1 MSSGLPCV
9 VYAAKSTDDLRGSI
23 ATQIADARAAIECTT
38 DRRIVAEH
46 TDEAASAYRSN
57 RGPGLVAAKRDAVRL
72 AAEHGAAELWVQ
84 HSDRLARGDGPS
96 ADHLAEVFFEMRRA
110 GVSLRS
116 VQDDSTFTNPMLV
129 AAIGER
135 NREDSA
141 RKSAATRAGKRR
153 RWQSGK
159 AVGGPVHDGYMLTPE
174 LDARGQPVI
183 ERDGRVVYRRIVDL
197 DRALL

>member
-1 MSSGLPCV
+1 
-9 VYAAKSTDDLRGSI
+9 
-23 ATQIADARAAIECTT
+23 
-38 DRRIVAEH
+38 
-46 TDEAASAYRSN
+46 
-57 RGPGLVAAKRDAVRL
+57 VRL

-84 HSDRLARGDGPS
+84 HSGRLARGDGLA

-110 GVSLRS
+110 GVTLRS
-116 VQDDSTFTNPMLV
+116 VEDNSTFTNPMLV

-159 AVGGPVHDGYMLTPE
+159 AVGGPSMT
-174 LDARGQPVI
+174 ATC
-183 ERDGRVVYRRIVDL
+183 
-197 DRALL
+197 